1 MLRKKL
7 KASFTIEAGVV
18 VPILMI
24 IIVAMITIAFLLHDR
39 LIMSTA
45 GTYEVMEHAG
55 DFDQQQEAALQNL
68 QSVLDRK
75 LITADNVTVSG
86 ESRSEGIR
94 MRASGEADIPLSDVS
109 RLVGAGSEKISVS
122 INITNLKGRKA
133 LIRYKTYMDALS
145 FMKDGQEEKES
156 G

>member
-18 VPILMI
+18 VPILML

-39 LIMSTA
+39 VIMSTA
-45 GTYEVMEHAG
+45 STYEVMEHAG
-55 DFDQQQEAALQNL
+55 DFDAQEEVAIQNVRN
-68 QSVLDRK
+68 VLDRK
-75 LITADNVTVSG
+75 LITAENIMVSG
-86 ESRSEGIR
+86 ESKSEGIR
-94 MRASGEADIPLSDVS
+94 MNASGEADIPLSDVS
-109 RLVGAGSEKISVS
+109 RLVGEGREKLSVS
-122 INITNLKGRKA
+122 INVTNLRGRKA

-145 FMKDGQEEKES
+145 FVKDGQEKES